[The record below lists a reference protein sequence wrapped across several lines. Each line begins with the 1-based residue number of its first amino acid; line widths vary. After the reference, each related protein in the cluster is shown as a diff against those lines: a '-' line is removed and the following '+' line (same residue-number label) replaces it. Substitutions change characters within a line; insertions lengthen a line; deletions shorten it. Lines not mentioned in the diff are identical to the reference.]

1 MSVLRI
7 NIIME
12 IGSYIAGNGGYMS
25 NENDAYGKTEIP
37 ANFPAEDLVLWKNSG
52 PCSPS
57 SRVYF
62 GVAFYSNSCYAR

>member
-1 MSVLRI
+1 
-7 NIIME
+7 
-12 IGSYIAGNGGYMS
+12 MS

-37 ANFPAEDLVLWKNSG
+37 ANFPAEDLVLWKNTG
-52 PCSPS
+52 PCYRS

>member
-1 MSVLRI
+1 LSVLRI

-37 ANFPAEDLVLWKNSG
+37 ANFPAEDLVLKSA
-52 PCSPS
+52 CSF
-57 SRVYF
+57 SRMNYCHTWELRR
-62 GVAFYSNSCYAR
+62 SR